1 MFLYCL
7 QLLCHYPIKLGVS
20 QWFPV
25 RIPHENW
32 QSWGLIITQKPG
44 NLPGPLPQCWRVC
57 SRSCVRTQMVC
68 DWTQEFGNSLAQYNW
83 CFFEKKHSTWRR
95 CGYILCSRNS
105 FDEHFFQTN
114 WHLQVILDGPH
125 DVFFV
130 QSRIVCFRWTN
141 IGVGDLTCTLRR
153 RPRRLVPFIH
163 HHRVKWGPSSPS
175 FAFPATIRK
184 RPTGFFLVP
193 ESPG

>member
-1 MFLYCL
+1 MISGEDSSRELAKLRSDYHPETWQPAWSVATVLKGLLSFMCEDADGMWLDSRIWKLLGSVQLMFFWYLY
-7 QLLCHYPIKLGVS
+7 
-20 QWFPV
+20 
-25 RIPHENW
+25 
-32 QSWGLIITQKPG
+32 
-44 NLPGPLPQCWRVC
+44 
-57 SRSCVRTQMVC
+57 
-68 DWTQEFGNSLAQYNW
+68 
-83 CFFEKKHSTWRR
+83 STWRR

-130 QSRIVCFRWTN
+130 QSWIVCFRWTN